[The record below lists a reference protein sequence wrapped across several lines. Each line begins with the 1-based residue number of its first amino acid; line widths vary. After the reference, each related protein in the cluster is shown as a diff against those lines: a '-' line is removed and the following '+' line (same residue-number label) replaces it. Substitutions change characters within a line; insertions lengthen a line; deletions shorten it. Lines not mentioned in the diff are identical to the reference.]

1 MSTANHG
8 ITWGRSLETLGYE
21 FLESVLS
28 NMDATSSVRLGETG
42 TGICP
47 NYQVSSNGLDFT
59 FKGNSHEKFQ
69 DEPFTSEHISI
80 PFSYAEVTIAMKN
93 AEKLDQA
100 KPVGK
105 Q

>member
-21 FLESVLS
+21 FLECVLG
-28 NMDATSSVRLGETG
+28 NMEATSTVRFGQTG
-42 TGICP
+42 TGVRP

-59 FKGNSHEKFQ
+59 FGGIDHKKFQ
-69 DEPFTSEHISI
+69 DESFTSDHISI

-93 AEKLDQA
+93 AEKLDHA